1 MALAFVVTAAAP
13 WLEEKRVAMS
23 HVNHEVPAAHDL
35 TEHKGLNEGA
45 LTFFGTL
52 MIGLASV
59 APAYSLAATL
69 GYVVIEDGTL
79 APVAVVLGF
88 VPMLLTAFAYRELN
102 RVIPDCGTTFT
113 WVTKAFGPKT
123 GWFGGWVLTLA
134 GIIVLANLA
143 QVAAQY
149 TFLIVGADSLADSKL
164 WVTLLGVVF
173 IAVMAWV
180 SYRGIVIAEWL
191 QNVLVGIQYLAL
203 AVLVVVALIAV
214 AGPNAPET
222 AIPIEASWFNP
233 LAFFTEDGGGFH
245 ALIEGVLLMVFI
257 YWGWDTILS
266 LNEETKERDKT
277 PGRAAVAATLILVAT
292 YLLTTVAAV
301 SYAGVGTEGVG
312 LGNEE
317 NAGDVFRAISEPV
330 LGDWSWI
337 VLLAVLVSAIA
348 STQTTILPAARGT
361 LAMGV
366 YRALPTQFAKMHP
379 KFKTPT
385 VSTLFI
391 GVVAIVIYVLL
402 SLLGENAYGDVLLA
416 IGLQISF
423 YYGLTAFACVWYF
436 RKDIARGGKDLW
448 IKGILPLVGGLMLL
462 FAFAWSAYDT
472 WSPDYGY
479 LGGWTIPGTSV
490 EIGSV
495 FLLGMGSILLGLPVM
510 FLIARRQE
518 QKPFFRGESLHHD
531 TPVLAPE

>member
-1 MALAFVVTAAAP
+1 M
-13 WLEEKRVAMS
+13 
-23 HVNHEVPAAHDL
+23 
-35 TEHKGLNEGA
+35 
-45 LTFFGTL
+45 
-52 MIGLASV
+52 
-59 APAYSLAATL
+59 
-69 GYVVIEDGTL
+69 
-79 APVAVVLGF
+79 
-88 VPMLLTAFAYRELN
+88 
-102 RVIPDCGTTFT
+102 
-113 WVTKAFGPKT
+113 TKAFGPRT

-143 QVAAQY
+143 QIAAQY
-149 TFLIVGADSLADSKL
+149 TFLLVGADALAESTL
-164 WVTLLGVVF
+164 WVTVLGVAVF
-173 IAVMAWV
+173 AAMAWV
-180 SYRGIVIAEWL
+180 SYRGIEIAEWL

-203 AVLVVVALIAV
+203 SILVVVALIAV
-214 AGPNAPET
+214 AGPNRPET

-233 LAFFTEDGGGFH
+233 LNFFTADGGGFK

-266 LNEETKERDKT
+266 LNEETKDRDKT

-292 YLLTTVAAV
+292 YLLTTVAAL
-301 SYAGVGTEGVG
+301 SYAGVGTEGIG
-312 LGNEE
+312 LGNED

-330 LGDWSWI
+330 LGHWSWI
-337 VLLAVLVSAIA
+337 VLVAVLVSAVS

-366 YRALPTQFAKMHP
+366 YRAIPKQFAKIHP
-379 KFKTPT
+379 RYKTPT
-385 VSTLFI
+385 VSTMVI
-391 GVVAIVIYVLL
+391 GGVAIVIYVLL

-436 RKDIARGGKDLW
+436 RQDIRRGGKDLW
-448 IKGILPLVGGLMLL
+448 IKGILPLLGGLMLL
-462 FAFAWSAYDT
+462 FAFIMSAKDM

-495 FLLGMGSILLGLPVM
+495 FLLGIGSIVLGLPIM

>member
-1 MALAFVVTAAAP
+1 
-13 WLEEKRVAMS
+13 MS
-23 HVNHEVPAAHDL
+23 QAEHEVPAAHDL
-35 TEHKGLNEGA
+35 REHKGLDEGA

-88 VPMLLTAFAYRELN
+88 IPMLLTAFAYRELN

-113 WVTKAFGPKT
+113 WVTKAFGPRT
-123 GWFGGWVLTLA
+123 GWFSGWVLTLA

-149 TFLIVGADSLADSKL
+149 TFLLVGADSLADSEL
-164 WVTLLGVVF
+164 WVTVLGVVF

-180 SYRGIVIAEWL
+180 SYRGIEIANWL
-191 QNVLVGIQYLAL
+191 QNVLVGIQYVAL
-203 AVLVVVALIAV
+203 GVLVVVALIAV
-214 AGPNAPET
+214 AGANRPET

-233 LAFFTEDGGGFH
+233 LGYFSEGGGGF
-245 ALIEGVLLMVFI
+245 AAMTEGMLLMVFI

-266 LNEETKERDKT
+266 LNEETQEREKT

-301 SYAGVGTEGVG
+301 SYAGVGTDGIG

-330 LGDWSWI
+330 LGHWSWI

-366 YRALPTQFAKMHP
+366 YRALPTNFAKIHP
-379 KFKTPT
+379 RFKTPT

-391 GVVAIVIYVLL
+391 GAVAIVLYVLL
-402 SLLGENAYGDVLLA
+402 SLLGPNAYGDVLLA

-423 YYGLTAFACVWYF
+423 YYGITAFACVWYF
-436 RKDIARGGKDLW
+436 RDDILKGGKDLW
-448 IKGILPLVGGLMLL
+448 VKGILPLLGGLMLL
-462 FAFAWSAYDT
+462 FAFVKSAIDM
-472 WSPDYGY
+472 WDPDYGY
-479 LGGWTIPGTSV
+479 LGGWTIPGTETV
-490 EIGSV
+490 IGSV
-495 FLLGMGSILLGLPVM
+495 FLLGIGSIVLGLPVM

>member
-1 MALAFVVTAAAP
+1 M
-13 WLEEKRVAMS
+13 
-23 HVNHEVPAAHDL
+23 
-35 TEHKGLNEGA
+35 
-45 LTFFGTL
+45 
-52 MIGLASV
+52 
-59 APAYSLAATL
+59 

-79 APVAVVLGF
+79 APVAVFLGF
-88 VPMLLTAFAYRELN
+88 IPMLLTAFAYRELN

-113 WVTKAFGPKT
+113 WVTKAFGPRT
-123 GWFGGWVLTLA
+123 GWFSGWVLTLA

-149 TFLIVGADSLADSKL
+149 TFLLIGADSLAENTF

-180 SYRGIVIAEWL
+180 SYRGIQIAHWL
-191 QNVLVGIQYLAL
+191 QNVLVGHPVPRAGRPRGGSTYRSRRPEPARHCDPDRG
-203 AVLVVVALIAV
+203 VLVQS
-214 AGPNAPET
+214 AGLLRRGRWRVRGADRGH
-222 AIPIEASWFNP
+222 AA
-233 LAFFTEDGGGFH
+233 DGLH
-245 ALIEGVLLMVFI
+245 LLGLGHDPVFER
-257 YWGWDTILS
+257 GDTG
-266 LNEETKERDKT
+266 TGQD
-277 PGRAAVAATLILVAT
+277 P
-292 YLLTTVAAV
+292 LTTVAAI
-301 SYAGVGTEGVG
+301 SYAGVGTEGIG
-312 LGNEE
+312 LGNED
-317 NAGDVFRAISEPV
+317 NAGDVFQAISEPV

-337 VLLAVLVSAIA
+337 VLVAVLVSAVA

-366 YRALPTQFAKMHP
+366 YRAIPRQFSTTHP
-379 KFKTPT
+379 RFKTPT

-391 GVVAIVIYVLL
+391 GGVAIVIYVLL

-423 YYGLTAFACVWYF
+423 YYGITAFACVWYF
-436 RKDIARGGKDLW
+436 RKDIAQGGKDLW
-448 IKGILPLVGGLMLL
+448 LKGILPLLGGLILL
-462 FAFAWSAYDT
+462 FAFVKSAIDM

-495 FLLGMGSILLGLPVM
+495 FLLGIGSIILGLPIM

-531 TPVLAPE
+531 TPVVAPE